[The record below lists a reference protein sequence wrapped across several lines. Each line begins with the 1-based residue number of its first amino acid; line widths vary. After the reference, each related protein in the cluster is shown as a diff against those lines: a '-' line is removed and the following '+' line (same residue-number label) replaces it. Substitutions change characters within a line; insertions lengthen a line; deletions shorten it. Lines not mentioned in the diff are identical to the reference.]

1 MILLT
6 TILAAGVPAANLPD
20 PATTVWTTAPAEKF
34 IESSVLGNGRLGAM
48 VFGGVGHERVVL
60 NESTMWSGS
69 PQDADRDDA
78 YKILPKIRE
87 LLLKGDNEEANR
99 LTQENFVCK
108 GPGSG
113 GAAYGKYQTFGDL
126 VIDSREKNATGYK
139 RVLNLDR
146 AVTTVS
152 YRSGGVGYVREAF
165 ASAPANVFVYRYRT
179 DRPGG
184 ITFDAR
190 LTRPERAVSRAEG
203 GDYVMNGTLDSG
215 NPALKGIR
223 FAGRLRAITKG
234 GSLHTDGHG
243 IHIKGAD
250 EATLIFSAGT
260 SMFDAAFSDGVR
272 KRVDAA
278 SKQGYAALERKHVLD
293 HRRFFRRVAIKL
305 PEGPSAHKPTAERLA
320 ASSHGEDDPSL
331 AALYFNFG
339 RYLMIGGSRPDSP
352 LPTNLQGIWA
362 EEVNTPWNS
371 DFHLNVNLQMN
382 YWPAETTNLSDCT
395 GPLIRHTEGLVP
407 NGEKTAKA
415 YYGAHGWVAHTI
427 SNPWGFTSPGEGAS
441 WGSATT
447 CGAWLCEHLWDH
459 YAFTRDKGYLRS
471 AYPTI
476 KGAAEFFLDML
487 VEEPTHK
494 WLVTAPS
501 NSPENTY
508 FDPKSGKRLAVC
520 MGPTMDTVVVRELFT
535 NVIEASKILGTDAG
549 FRAKLEAVRS
559 RLAPFQ
565 VGKRGQLMEWL
576 ADYDEPEPHHRHT
589 SHLYAL
595 YPASQISPDKTPEL
609 AKAARITLE
618 GRGDDGV
625 GWSLAW
631 KACFQARLQDGD
643 HAWKLLKTLF
653 RPVTETAIRYDGG
666 GGTYPN
672 LMDAC
677 PPFQIDGNFG
687 GTAAIAEM
695 LVQSQNGE
703 IRLLPALPK
712 AWASGSI
719 KGLKARGNLT
729 VEVEWKNGKVTNYKV
744 TGPNSKK
751 VKVRLPGA

>member
-6 TILAAGVPAANLPD
+6 AILAAAAAPD
-20 PATTVWTTAPAEKF
+20 PATTIWMTAPAQKF

-48 VFGGVGHERVVL
+48 IFGGVEHERVVL

-69 PQDADRDDA
+69 PQDADREDA
-78 YKILPKIRE
+78 YKILPKIRD
-87 LLLKGDNEEANR
+87 LLLKGENDEANR

-108 GPGSG
+108 GPGSD

-126 VIDSREKNATGYK
+126 VIDSPEKNASEYR

-152 YRSGGVGYVREAF
+152 YHADGVAYTREAF
-165 ASAPANVFVYRYRT
+165 ASAPSNVFVYRYRS
-179 DRPGG
+179 DRPGT

-190 LTRPERAVSRAEG
+190 LTRPERAESRVEG
-203 GDYVMNGTLDSG
+203 QDYVIDGTLDSG
-215 NPALKGIR
+215 NRKLQGLR

-234 GSLHTDGHG
+234 GRLHADGKG
-243 IHIKGAD
+243 IHVEGAD

-260 SMFDAAFSDGVR
+260 SMFDAAFAEGVQ
-272 KRVDAA
+272 KRVEAA
-278 SKQGYAALERKHVLD
+278 SKQGYTTLERKHIAD
-293 HRRFFRRVAIKL
+293 HQRFFRRVTIKL
-305 PEGPSAHKPTAERLA
+305 PEGPSAHTPTPERLA
-320 ASSHGEDDPSL
+320 ACSRGEDDPSL

-371 DFHLNVNLQMN
+371 DFHLNLNLQMN
-382 YWPAETTNLSDCT
+382 YWPAETTNLSDCVS
-395 GPLIRHTEGLVP
+395 PLVRLTEGLVP
-407 NGEKTAKA
+407 NGEKTAQA

-427 SNPWGFTSPGEGAS
+427 TNPWRFTSPGEGAS

-459 YAFTRDKGYLRS
+459 YAFTHDEGFLRS
-471 AYPTI
+471 VYPTL

-487 VEEPTHK
+487 VEEPEHQ

-508 FDPKSGKRLAVC
+508 LDPKSGKRLAVC
-520 MGPTMDTVVVRELFT
+520 MGPTMDTVVVRELFS
-535 NVIEASKILGTDAG
+535 NAIAASEILGTDAG
-549 FRAKLEAVRS
+549 LRSRLEAARS

-565 VGKRGQLMEWL
+565 VGKHGQLMEWL

-595 YPASQISPDKTPEL
+595 YPANQISPDKTPEL
-609 AKAARITLE
+609 AKAARVTLE
-618 GRGDDGV
+618 RRGEDGV

-631 KACFQARLQDGD
+631 KVCFQARLWDGE
-643 HAWKLLKTLF
+643 HAWKQLKTLF
-653 RPVTETAIRYDGG
+653 RPVTDTAIRYDGG

-672 LMDAC
+672 LLDAC

-687 GTAAIAEM
+687 ATAGIAEM
-695 LVQSQNGE
+695 LLQSGNGE

-712 AWASGSI
+712 AWATGSV

-729 VEVEWKNGKVTNYKV
+729 VDVQWKDGKVTNYRV
-744 TGPNSKK
+744 SGPDSKK
-751 VKVRLPGA
+751 VKVILPR